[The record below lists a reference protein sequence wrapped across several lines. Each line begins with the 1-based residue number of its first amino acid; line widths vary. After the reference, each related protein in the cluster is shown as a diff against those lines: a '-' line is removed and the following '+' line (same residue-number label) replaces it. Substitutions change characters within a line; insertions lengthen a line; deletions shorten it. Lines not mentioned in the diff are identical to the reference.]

1 MCALLMCRASLAQT
15 ESTEWYVGANLY
27 ATTSCETGGD
37 ISTPPQNPT
46 KKGHTF
52 QGWETATFDLA
63 TLDTSINGSNYTYN
77 NSTRKWRTTFSYGYV
92 YGESLCSPTPNA
104 GSGWYPTSKE
114 LDAETGTGQYCY
126 CRATEFL
133 PTGSSKIYEAV
144 ASRWVFYDDFGSA
157 SFVPAFAR
165 ATVATTSGTTRRCAL
180 ASSVRFRNDVLA
192 KCRGAEIRGTQS
204 RQGGLGEGVP
214 HHRLT

>member
-1 MCALLMCRASLAQT
+1 MLVPIPVTVFART
-15 ESTEWYVGANLY
+15 ETTEWWVDGDVY

-63 TLDTSINGSNYTYN
+63 TLDASINGSGYTYN

-104 GSGWYPTSKE
+104 GSGWYPTSQE

-126 CRATEFL
+126 CRATEYL
-133 PTGSSKIYEAV
+133 PKGSSKIYEAV
-144 ASRWVFYDDFGSA
+144 ASRWVFGNDYGSA
-157 SFVPAFAR
+157 SD
-165 ATVATTSGTTRRCAL
+165 CAGGC
-180 ASSVRFRNDVLA
+180 AGVWGCGAIVQYHSSVRV
-192 KCRGAEIRGTQS
+192 
-204 RQGGLGEGVP
+204 GLFGSN
-214 HHRLT
+214 

>member
-1 MCALLMCRASLAQT
+1 MKRFIFLLLVPIPVTVLAQT
-15 ESTEWYVGANLY
+15 ETTEWWVNGEVY

-63 TLDTSINGSNYTYN
+63 TLDTSINGSDYTYN
-77 NSTRKWRTTFSYGYV
+77 NSARKWRTAFSYGYV

-104 GSGWYPTSKE
+104 GSGWYPTSQE
-114 LDAETGTGQYCY
+114 LDAETGTGRYCY

-144 ASRWVFYDDFGSA
+144 ASRWVFGHDYVSASNCAGTCADFCGDRAKNNSSLRVGLFGSL
-157 SFVPAFAR
+157 S
-165 ATVATTSGTTRRCAL
+165 
-180 ASSVRFRNDVLA
+180 
-192 KCRGAEIRGTQS
+192 Q
-204 RQGGLGEGVP
+204 
-214 HHRLT
+214 

>member
-1 MCALLMCRASLAQT
+1 MKRFIFLLLVPIPVTVFAQT
-15 ESTEWYVGANLY
+15 ETTEWWVNGEIY

-63 TLDTSINGSNYTYN
+63 TLDTSINGSSFTYN
-77 NSTRKWRTTFSYGYV
+77 TSTRKWRVGFSYGYV

-104 GSGWYPTSKE
+104 GSGWYPTSQE
-114 LDAETGTGQYCY
+114 LDAETGTGPYCY

-144 ASRWVFYDDFGSA
+144 ASRWVFNYNHGSA
-157 SFVPAFAR
+157 SN
-165 ATVATTSGTTRRCAL
+165 CASL
-180 ASSVRFRNDVLA
+180 CTNFCGDIRHNSSLRV
-192 KCRGAEIRGTQS
+192 
-204 RQGGLGEGVP
+204 GVFGSN
-214 HHRLT
+214 

>member
-1 MCALLMCRASLAQT
+1 MKRFIFLLLVPIPVTVFAQT
-15 ESTEWYVGANLY
+15 ETTEWWVNGSVY

-63 TLDTSINGSNYTYN
+63 TLDTSINGSNYTSN
-77 NSTRKWRTTFSYGYV
+77 NSTRKWRADFSYGYV

-104 GSGWYPTSKE
+104 GSGWYPTSQE
-114 LDAETGTGQYCY
+114 LDAETGTGRYCY

-144 ASRWVFYDDFGSA
+144 ASRWVFRDDRGSA
-157 SFVPAFAR
+157 SYCANSC
-165 ATVATTSGTTRRCAL
+165 ATECGNV
-180 ASSVRFRNDVLA
+180 VRSYSPLRVNLFRSN
-192 KCRGAEIRGTQS
+192 
-204 RQGGLGEGVP
+204 
-214 HHRLT
+214 